1 MRLLVVYR
9 HYQRVPFH
17 QEFVYRTQ
25 CSVGWHSW
33 TLHYLVA
40 RNERAK
46 LTHSLTLSNES
57 YPDLPLACYHM
68 FSAERSRYILHHFG
82 ACAALMRSDGSR
94 PVGGRAVLYR
104 YDRRFSSCLE
114 LWNSKLYPR
123 RSYHTVCSSF
133 NQLLKLLSLESW

>member
-57 YPDLPLACYHM
+57 YPDLPLAIIIRFLQKDRLVVGSCIILVRALLCDLM
-68 FSAERSRYILHHFG
+68 ARDRSAVEPFCTGTTGGSLPAWNFG
-82 ACAALMRSDGSR
+82 TPNSIPGAAIIR
-94 PVGGRAVLYR
+94 
-104 YDRRFSSCLE
+104 
-114 LWNSKLYPR
+114 
-123 RSYHTVCSSF
+123 
-133 NQLLKLLSLESW
+133 